1 VETLLGF
8 AIAMAI
14 ALTGVGA
21 GSMTTPLLILFLGI
35 SPARAVGT
43 ALAFGAV
50 VKIASV
56 PVYAMRRLVNWRVLS
71 LLLLGGLPGVI
82 AGSLL
87 LDRLKSGPYQGL
99 LYASLGTLIIGTAG
113 FRLYRTFRPADAKRG
128 DVDRSRLLPWVAL
141 PIGAEVGFS
150 SAGAGALG
158 SLILLGMTRLTA
170 AEVIGTDL
178 CFGLGLSFAGSF
190 IQIGAGNYD
199 PALLLKLCLGGIC
212 GAIAGSFIAGRVPQR
227 PLRVALLI
235 VLIAIG
241 GQLAFHSTSVSADTH
256 HILRAARK

>member
-1 VETLLGF
+1 
-8 AIAMAI
+8 
-14 ALTGVGA
+14 
-21 GSMTTPLLILFLGI
+21 
-35 SPARAVGT
+35 
-43 ALAFGAV
+43 
-50 VKIASV
+50 
-56 PVYAMRRLVNWRVLS
+56 
-71 LLLLGGLPGVI
+71 
-82 AGSLL
+82 
-87 LDRLKSGPYQGL
+87 
-99 LYASLGTLIIGTAG
+99 
-113 FRLYRTFRPADAKRG
+113 
-128 DVDRSRLLPWVAL
+128 L